1 MTSDP
6 LLSIVVTIV
15 DGGEQLRAFLRA
27 VRASVNPP
35 PLDIVVP
42 YDASIAE
49 TGAMA
54 ADFPEARFIDM
65 GLIPTGRPI
74 ATEAGKHELY
84 DRRRATGLAA
94 AKGDIIGILEDRGRP
109 RPDWAR
115 KIVEAH
121 AKTGKNVVGGAVDCM
136 EPVSLLNWAFY
147 VSDFGRY
154 GRPFETGPVEWVTDV
169 NVSYSRK
176 ALEMTR
182 HLWKERYNEPVVNW
196 FLLEQGE
203 ELILSNEIVVEHIRP
218 PATLR
223 MLLPERFHWG
233 RLFGWIR
240 ANHFTPGQRLF
251 YTLMGPIIPPR
262 LWVRHLMT
270 QFRKGKGGRY
280 LLALPYVMILT
291 SAWTAGEV
299 WGYITR
305 KP

>member
-1 MTSDP
+1 MQADP

-15 DGGEQLRAFLRA
+15 DGGDQLRAFLRA
-27 VRASVNPP
+27 IRAFDAPP
-35 PLDIVVP
+35 RLEIVVP

-54 ADFPEARFIDM
+54 AEFPEVRFIDM
-65 GLIPTGRPI
+65 GRIVPIRPI
-74 ATEAGKHELY
+74 TTEAGKHELY

-94 AKGDIIGILEDRGRP
+94 AAGDIIGILEDRGRP

-115 KIVEAH
+115 EIVRLHRE
-121 AKTGKNVVGGAVDCM
+121 TGRNVIGGAVDCL

-154 GRPFETGPVEWVTDV
+154 GRPFQTGPVEWVTDV
-169 NVSYSRK
+169 NVTYSRK

-196 FLLEQGE
+196 FLLGQGE
-203 ELILSNEIVVEHIRP
+203 QLLLSNEIVVEHTRLP
-218 PATLR
+218 TTLGT
-223 MLLPERFHWG
+223 LLPERFHWG
-233 RLFGWIR
+233 RLFGHIR
-240 ANHFTPGQRLF
+240 AMHFTPAQRLI
-251 YTLMGPIIPPR
+251 YTLAAPVIPPR
-262 LWVRHLMT
+262 LWLRHLMT

-291 SAWTAGEV
+291 TAWTAGEV

>member
-1 MTSDP
+1 MTTDP

-27 VRASVNPP
+27 VRASENPP
-35 PLDIVVP
+35 RLELIVP
-42 YDASIAE
+42 YDASINE

-54 ADFPEARFIDM
+54 AEFPEARFIDM
-65 GLIPTGRPI
+65 GRIIPVRPI
-74 ATEAGKHELY
+74 TTEAGKHELY

-94 AKGDIIGILEDRGRP
+94 ATGDIIGILEDRGRP

-121 AKTGKNVVGGAVDCM
+121 AKTGKNVVGGAVDCL

-169 NVSYSRK
+169 NVAYSRK

-196 FLLEQGE
+196 FLISQGE
-203 ELILSNEIVVEHIRP
+203 ELILSNEIVVEHTRP
-218 PATLR
+218 PTTLGV
-223 MLLPERFHWG
+223 LLPERFHWG
-233 RLFGWIR
+233 RLFGHIR
-240 ANHFTPGQRLF
+240 AMHFTPTQRLI
-251 YTLMGPIIPPR
+251 YTLAAPIIPPR

-291 SAWTAGEV
+291 TAWTAGEV